1 MAARVMAVQT
11 AISLVGA
18 AARGLIPS
26 ICADAS
32 QYLSRKR
39 IMIKQP
45 LQALAGKAS
54 GKAAAVLRA
63 AAAQEAFRP
72 NDELLAALDTGSDG
86 LDEQQIEA
94 RLHRDGP
101 NEVSHEK
108 PPHWTLQLLRAFKN
122 PFIIVL
128 LVLAGVELAT
138 DDSDLTGPI
147 IIAVM
152 VGVSVLLSFSQE
164 YRSSRAAE
172 KLKAM
177 VRNTATVTRRASDGH
192 SEQVEVPVVELVAGD
207 IVHLGAGDMVPAD
220 LRLLT
225 AKDLFISQ
233 AILTG
238 ESLPVEKS
246 APARV
251 PAPQQGQAHTYDNP
265 LELPT
270 VCYMGTNVVS
280 GTASAVV
287 VAAGARSYLGSLA
300 HSMSGQRVQTSFDRG
315 VNSVSWLLIRFMAVM
330 VPVVFLIQGFGK
342 HNWLEAFLFA
352 LSVAVGLTPEMLPLI
367 VTANLAKGALA
378 MSKRKVVVKRLNAIQ
393 NFGAMDVLCT
403 DKTGTLTLDK
413 IVLERHLDLDG
424 EESDEALEYGY
435 LNSRFQTGLKNLM
448 DKAVLEHRNL
458 ESAAMRYR
466 VVDEIP
472 FDFQRRRMS
481 VVVTDGSG
489 EHLLICK
496 GAVEE
501 MLSTCAFA
509 RIGEVIEPM
518 TDERRREIKAMTH
531 RLNEDGLR
539 VLVVAMRREPEH
551 EHPYSVAD
559 ESNLIAVGCLAF
571 LDPPKD
577 SAATAI
583 RALNHHG
590 VEVKVITGDNE
601 AVTRKIC
608 REVGLDV
615 THSVQGREIEQ
626 LDDAALDALV
636 ARVTVFAKMSP
647 LQKARVV
654 RSLQRLGHTVGFLGD
669 GINDAPA
676 LHDADVG
683 ISVDTATDIAKESA
697 DIILL
702 EKNLMV
708 LEEGVIEGRIT
719 FGNIIKYIKM
729 TASSNFGN
737 VFSMLVASVFLPF
750 LPLLPL
756 QILVLNL
763 LYDIS
768 QLSIPFDRMDEDY
781 LRKPRKWDAGDI
793 GRFMVWIGPVSS
805 IFDITT
811 FVLLWYMFGANSSAH
826 QSLFQSGWFIESLLT
841 QTLIVHM
848 IRTRRIPFLQ
858 SVAAA
863 PVLALTTAIILIGL
877 LVPYTGIGAKIG
889 MTTLP
894 PAFFGWIALTV
905 LTYAVLTQLVKLVYM
920 RRYGRWL

>member
-1 MAARVMAVQT
+1 
-11 AISLVGA
+11 
-18 AARGLIPS
+18 
-26 ICADAS
+26 
-32 QYLSRKR
+32 
-39 IMIKQP
+39 MIKP
-45 LQALAGKAS
+45 DNHAPVGRAT
-54 GKAAAVLRA
+54 GKAAAVVVA
-63 AAAQEAFRP
+63 AAAIEAYRP
-72 NDELLAALDTGSDG
+72 NEELLAALATTPSG
-86 LDEQQIEA
+86 LDEEQISD
-94 RLHRDGP
+94 RLHRDGF

-108 PPHWTLQLLRAFKN
+108 PPHWSLQLLLAFKN
-122 PFIIVL
+122 PFIVVL
-128 LVLAGVELAT
+128 LVLAGVQLAT
-138 DDSDLTGPI
+138 DRRDLTGPVI
-147 IIAVM
+147 VAVM
-152 VGVSVLLSFSQE
+152 VAISVLLSFSQE

-177 VRNTATVTRRASDGH
+177 VRNTATVTRRASDDH

-220 LRLLT
+220 LRLLS

-246 APARV
+246 APARMGA
-251 PAPQQGQAHTYDNP
+251 APRDAQTQGNP
-265 LELPT
+265 LDLPS

-280 GTASAVV
+280 GTATAVV
-287 VAAGARSYLGSLA
+287 VATGARSYLGSLA
-300 HSMSGQRVQTSFDRG
+300 HSMTGQRVQTSFDRG

-330 VPVVFLIQGFGK
+330 VPVVFLINGLDK
-342 HNWLEAFLFA
+342 HNWTEAFLFA

-367 VTANLAKGALA
+367 VTANLARGALA

-393 NFGAMDVLCT
+393 SFGAMDVLCT

-424 EESDEALEYGY
+424 EESDDALQYGY

-448 DKAVLEHRNL
+448 DKAVLGHRDL
-458 ESAAMRYR
+458 EAAATRYR

-481 VVVTDGSG
+481 VVVTDAGG

-501 MLSTCAFA
+501 MLAICAYA
-509 RIGEVIEPM
+509 RVGDRTEPM
-518 TDERRREIKAMTH
+518 TDERRRLIKTMTR

-539 VLVVAMRREPEH
+539 VLVVAVQRHPEH
-551 EHPYSVAD
+551 ERTYSVAD
-559 ESNLIAVGCLAF
+559 ENGLIAVGCLAF

-583 RALNHHG
+583 RALHSHG

-615 THSVQGREIEQ
+615 THSVQGRDIES
-626 LDDAALDALV
+626 LDDPALDALV

-708 LEEGVIEGRIT
+708 LEEGVLEGRVT
-719 FGNIIKYIKM
+719 FGNIMKYIKM

-737 VFSMLVASVFLPF
+737 VFSVLVASAFLPF
-750 LPLLPL
+750 LPMLPL
-756 QILVLNL
+756 QILVQNL

-768 QLSIPFDRMDEDY
+768 QLSIPFDRMDEEY
-781 LRKPRKWDAGDI
+781 LSKPRRWDADDI

-805 IFDITT
+805 IFDLTT
-811 FVLLWYMFGANSSAH
+811 FWLMWHYFGASSPAR
-826 QSLFQSGWFIESLLT
+826 QSLFQSGWFIEGLLS

-863 PVLALTTAIILIGL
+863 PVLGLTTAIILVGT
-877 LVPYTGIGAKIG
+877 LVPYSALGAKIG
-889 MTTLP
+889 MVPLP
-894 PAFFGWIALTV
+894 PIYFAWLALTLV
-905 LTYAVLTQLVKLVYM
+905 SYCVLTQLMKVIYI

>member
-1 MAARVMAVQT
+1 M
-11 AISLVGA
+11 SK
-18 AARGLIPS
+18 S
-26 ICADAS
+26 F
-32 QYLSRKR
+32 SRPTVKVSAPAPT
-39 IMIKQP
+39 Q
-45 LQALAGKAS
+45 
-54 GKAAAVLRA
+54 VL
-63 AAAQEAFRP
+63 AAQEAFRD
-72 NDELLAALDTGSDG
+72 NEALLAALETSVHG
-86 LDEQQIEA
+86 LDEERITE
-94 RLHRDGP
+94 RLHRDGA

-108 PPHWTLQLLRAFKN
+108 PPHWSLQLLRAFKN
-122 PFIIVL
+122 PFIVVL
-128 LVLAGVELAT
+128 LVLAGVQLFA

-147 IIAVM
+147 IIAAM
-152 VGVSVLLSFSQE
+152 VVISVVLTFTQE

-177 VRNTATVTRRASDGH
+177 VRNTSTVTRQASDGH
-192 SEQVEVPVVELVAGD
+192 SEQIEVPVGELVVGD

-220 LRLLT
+220 LRLLS

-238 ESLPVEKS
+238 ESLPVEKA
-246 APARV
+246 APVHVHGETTA
-251 PAPQQGQAHTYDNP
+251 GNP
-265 LELPT
+265 LDLPT
-270 VCYMGTNVVS
+270 VCYMGTNVIS

-287 VAAGARSYLGSLA
+287 VATGAHSYLGSLA
-300 HSMSGQRVQTSFDRG
+300 HSMTGQRVQTSFDRG

-330 VPVVFLIQGFGK
+330 VPVVLGIQWYKQGF
-342 HNWLEAFLFA
+342 WEAFLFA

-367 VTANLAKGALA
+367 VTANLAKGAIA

-448 DKAVLEHRNL
+448 DKAVLAHRDL
-458 ESAAMRYR
+458 EPTAARYR

-481 VVVTDGSG
+481 VVVANGGD

-501 MLSTCAFA
+501 MLSICAHA
-509 RIGEVIEPM
+509 QVGGTMEPL
-518 TDERRREIKAMTH
+518 TDERRREIRAMTH

-539 VLVVAMRREPEH
+539 VLVVAVRREPAAERAW
-551 EHPYSVAD
+551 SVAD
-559 ESNLIAVGCLAF
+559 ENGLTAVGCLAF

-583 RALNHHG
+583 AALHAHG

-615 THSVQGREIEQ
+615 THSVQGRDIES
-626 LDDAALDALV
+626 LGEAALDELV
-636 ARVTVFAKMSP
+636 KRTTVFAKMSP
-647 LQKARVV
+647 LQKASVV
-654 RSLQRLGHTVGFLGD
+654 RSLQRQGHTVGFLGD

-708 LEEGVIEGRIT
+708 LEEGVLEGRIT

-737 VFSMLVASVFLPF
+737 VLSMLIASVFLPF
-750 LPLLPL
+750 VPLLPL

-768 QLSIPFDRMDEDY
+768 QLSIPFDRMDEEY
-781 LRKPRKWDAGDI
+781 LRVPRKWDASDI
-793 GRFMVWIGPVSS
+793 GRFMLLVGPSS
-805 IFDITT
+805 SVFDITT
-811 FVLLWYMFGANSSAH
+811 FALLWFVFGANTPAH

-841 QTLIVHM
+841 QTLVVHM

-858 SVAAA
+858 SSAAA
-863 PVLALTTAIILIGL
+863 PVLGLTTAIIAIGMLI
-877 LVPYTGIGAKIG
+877 PYTGLGHKLG
-889 MTTLP
+889 MLEMP
-894 PAFFGWIALTV
+894 PVYYAWLAATVIA
-905 LTYAVLTQLVKLVYM
+905 YCALTQLVKLVYI

>member
-1 MAARVMAVQT
+1 
-11 AISLVGA
+11 
-18 AARGLIPS
+18 
-26 ICADAS
+26 
-32 QYLSRKR
+32 
-39 IMIKQP
+39 MIKP
-45 LQALAGKAS
+45 SHAAPTGKAS
-54 GKAAAVLRA
+54 GKPAVALRA
-63 AAAQEAFRP
+63 AAALEAFRP
-72 NDELLAALDTGSDG
+72 SDELLAALDTTPAG
-86 LDEQQIEA
+86 LDEEQIEE
-94 RLHRDGP
+94 RLHRDGA

-108 PPHWTLQLLRAFKN
+108 PPHWTVQLLRAFKN

-138 DDSDLTGPI
+138 DDSDITGPI

-152 VGVSVLLSFSQE
+152 VGISVLLSFTQE

-177 VRNTATVTRRASDGH
+177 VSNTATVMRRASDGH
-192 SEQVEVPVVELVAGD
+192 SEQLEVPVAELVAGD

-246 APARV
+246 APARLHDEAAAAGV
-251 PAPQQGQAHTYDNP
+251 ANP
-265 LELPT
+265 LDAPT
-270 VCYMGTNVVS
+270 VCYMGTNVIS
-280 GTASAVV
+280 GTATAVV
-287 VAAGARSYLGSLA
+287 VATGARSYLGSLA

-330 VPVVFLIQGFGK
+330 VPIVFLIQGFGK
-342 HNWLEAFLFA
+342 HDWLEAFLFA

-367 VTANLAKGALA
+367 VTANLAKGAIA
-378 MSKRKVVVKRLNAIQ
+378 MSKRKVVVKHLNAIQ

-424 EESDEALEYGY
+424 EESDEALEFGY

-448 DKAVLEHRNL
+448 DKAVLAHRDL
-458 ESAAMRYR
+458 EAAAMRYR

-481 VVVTDGSG
+481 VVVADGAG
-489 EHLLICK
+489 QHLLICK

-501 MLSTCAFA
+501 MLAICAYA
-509 RIGEVIEPM
+509 KVGDVTEPL

-539 VLVVAMRREPEH
+539 VLVVAIQRQPHH
-551 EHPYSVAD
+551 ERPYSVAD
-559 ESNLIAVGCLAF
+559 ESGLIAVGCLAF

-583 RALNHHG
+583 RALHEHG

-615 THSVQGREIEQ
+615 THSVQGREIEE
-626 LDDAALDALV
+626 LDDAALDTLV

-737 VFSMLVASVFLPF
+737 VLSMLVASIFLPF

-763 LYDIS
+763 LYDVS
-768 QLSIPFDRMDEDY
+768 QLSIPFDRMDEEY

-793 GRFMVWIGPVSS
+793 GRFMKWIGPVSS
-805 IFDITT
+805 IFDVTT
-811 FVLLWYMFGANSSAH
+811 FALLWYVFGANSTAH
-826 QSLFQSGWFIESLLT
+826 QSFFQSGWFIESLLT

-858 SVAAA
+858 SIAAA
-863 PVLALTTAIILIGL
+863 PVLALTTAIILLGL

-889 MTTLP
+889 MTPLP
-894 PAFFGWIALTV
+894 GMFFAWIALTV
-905 LTYAVLTQLVKLVYM
+905 LTYAVLTQLMKLIYM
-920 RRYGRWL
+920 RRYARWL

>member
-1 MAARVMAVQT
+1 MTKQSNQAV
-11 AISLVGA
+11 AVKA
-18 AARGLIPS
+18 
-26 ICADAS
+26 
-32 QYLSRKR
+32 
-39 IMIKQP
+39 
-45 LQALAGKAS
+45 AGK
-54 GKAAAVLRA
+54 GAAVLLHA
-63 AAAQEAFRP
+63 AVAQEAFQT
-72 NDELLAALDTGSDG
+72 NEALLASLDTTLSG
-86 LDEQQIEA
+86 LDEEQIED
-94 RLHRDGP
+94 RLNRDGS

-108 PPHWTLQLLRAFKN
+108 PPHWTRQLLRTFKN

-128 LVLAGVELAT
+128 LILAVVQVFIT
-138 DDSDLTGPI
+138 PDDLSGPI

-152 VGVSVLLSFSQE
+152 VSISVLLSFSQE

-172 KLKAM
+172 NLKAM
-177 VRNTATVTRRASDGH
+177 VRNTATVTRKASDGH
-192 SEQVEVPVVELVAGD
+192 SERIEVPVGELVAGD
-207 IVHLGAGDMVPAD
+207 IVHLAAGDMVPAD
-220 LRLLT
+220 MRLLT

-238 ESLPVEKS
+238 ESLPVEKL
-246 APARV
+246 A
-251 PAPQQGQAHTYDNP
+251 
-265 LELPT
+265 PT
-270 VCYMGTNVVS
+270 VAQIDQHKQQTLHENLLDLTTICYMGTNVVS

-287 VAAGARSYLGSLA
+287 VSTGARTYLGSIA
-300 HSMSGQRVQTSFDRG
+300 RTITGQRVQTSFDRG
-315 VNSVSWLLIRFMAVM
+315 VKSVSWLLIRFMLVM
-330 VPVVFLIQGFGK
+330 VPIVLGIQWFKHGFF
-342 HNWLEAFLFA
+342 EALLFA

-435 LNSRFQTGLKNLM
+435 LNSHFQTGLKNLM
-448 DKAVLEHRNL
+448 DKAVLAHRDL
-458 ESAAMRYR
+458 EGTVARYR

-481 VVVTDGSG
+481 VVVAKDDG

-501 MLSTCAFA
+501 MLSICAFA
-509 RIGEVIEPM
+509 KVGDVTEPM
-518 TDERRREIKAMTH
+518 TDERRQEIKAMTH

-539 VLVVAMRREPEH
+539 VLVVATQREPSH
-551 EHPYSVAD
+551 ERPYSVAD
-559 ESNLIAVGCLAF
+559 ETGLVAVGCLAF

-577 SAATAI
+577 SARTAI
-583 RALNHHG
+583 LALHQHG

-601 AVTRKIC
+601 AVARKIC

-615 THSVQGREIEQ
+615 THSVQGRDIEP
-626 LDDAALDALV
+626 LEDAELDALV

-647 LQKARVV
+647 AQKARVV
-654 RSLQRLGHTVGFLGD
+654 KSLQRQGHTVGFLGD

-676 LHDADVG
+676 LREADVG

-708 LEEGVIEGRIT
+708 LEEGVLEGRVT
-719 FGNIIKYIKM
+719 FGNIMKYIKM

-737 VFSMLVASVFLPF
+737 VLSMLIASAFLPF
-750 LPLLPL
+750 LPMLPL
-756 QILVLNL
+756 QVLVLNL

-793 GRFMVWIGPVSS
+793 GRFMVWVGPASS
-805 IFDITT
+805 VFDMTT
-811 FVLLWYMFGANSSAH
+811 FLLLWYVFGANSVAH

-841 QTLIVHM
+841 QTLVVHM
-848 IRTRRIPFLQ
+848 IRTRKIPFLQ
-858 SVAAA
+858 SSAAA
-863 PVLALTTAIILIGL
+863 PVLGLTTAIIVIGML
-877 LVPYTGIGAKIG
+877 LPYTAIGTKIG
-889 MTTLP
+889 MMEMP
-894 PAFFGWIALTV
+894 GVYFGWLAVTV
-905 LTYAVLTQLVKLVYM
+905 LAYCALTQLVKVVYI

>member
-1 MAARVMAVQT
+1 MSNTSPRSTV
-11 AISLVGA
+11 
-18 AARGLIPS
+18 
-26 ICADAS
+26 
-32 QYLSRKR
+32 
-39 IMIKQP
+39 
-45 LQALAGKAS
+45 
-54 GKAAAVLRA
+54 KAAAPAPAQVL
-63 AAAQEAFRP
+63 AAQEAFRD
-72 NDELLAALDTGSDG
+72 NDALLAALGTSVKG
-86 LDEQQIEA
+86 LDEERITE
-94 RLHRDGP
+94 RLHRDGA

-108 PPHWTLQLLRAFKN
+108 PPHWSVQLLRAFKN

-128 LVLAGVELAT
+128 LVLAGVQLFT
-138 DDSDLTGPI
+138 DGSDLTGPI

-152 VGVSVLLSFSQE
+152 VGISVLLSFTQE

-177 VRNTATVTRRASDGH
+177 VRNTTAVTRQASDGH
-192 SEQVEVPVVELVAGD
+192 SEQIEVPVGELVVGD
-207 IVHLGAGDMVPAD
+207 IVHLAAGDMVPAD

-238 ESLPVEKS
+238 ESLPVEKV
-246 APARV
+246 APA
-251 PAPQQGQAHTYDNP
+251 QAHGEATTNP
-265 LELPT
+265 LDLPT
-270 VCYMGTNVVS
+270 ICYMGTNVIS

-287 VAAGARSYLGSLA
+287 VATGPRSYLGSLA
-300 HSMSGQRVQTSFDRG
+300 HSMTGQRVQTSFDRG

-330 VPVVFLIQGFGK
+330 VPIVFLINGLDK
-342 HNWLEAFLFA
+342 HNWTEAFLFA

-378 MSKRKVVVKRLNAIQ
+378 MSKRKVVVKQLNAIQ

-448 DKAVLEHRNL
+448 DKAVLEHRDL
-458 ESAAMRYR
+458 EPTAARYR

-481 VVVTDGSG
+481 VVVANGAN

-501 MLSTCAFA
+501 MLSICAYA
-509 RIGEVIEPM
+509 QVGGEVEPM
-518 TDERRREIKAMTH
+518 TDERRREIKAMTR

-539 VLVVAMRREPEH
+539 VLVVAVRREPAAERAW
-551 EHPYSVAD
+551 SVAD
-559 ESNLIAVGCLAF
+559 ENELTAVGCLAF

-583 RALNHHG
+583 AALHQHG

-615 THSVQGREIEQ
+615 THSVQGRDIEP
-626 LDDAALDALV
+626 LDEDALDALV
-636 ARVTVFAKMSP
+636 KRTTVFAKMSP

-654 RSLQRLGHTVGFLGD
+654 KSLQRQGHTVGFLGD

-708 LEEGVIEGRIT
+708 LEEGVLEGRVT

-737 VFSMLVASVFLPF
+737 MFSVLVASAFLPF
-750 LPLLPL
+750 LPMLPL

-768 QLSIPFDRMDEDY
+768 QLSIPFDRMDDEY
-781 LRKPRKWDAGDI
+781 LRKPRKWDASDI

-805 IFDITT
+805 IFDMTT
-811 FVLLWYMFGANSSAH
+811 FWLMWHVFGANSPAH
-826 QSLFQSGWFIESLLT
+826 QALFQSGWFIESLLT

-858 SVAAA
+858 SAAAA
-863 PVLALTTAIILIGL
+863 PVLGLTTAIIIIGMAI
-877 LVPYTGIGAKIG
+877 PYTGLGAKIG
-889 MTTLP
+889 MLPLP
-894 PAFFGWIALTV
+894 PAYFGWVAATV
-905 LTYAVLTQLVKLVYM
+905 LTYCALTQLVKLIYI

>member
-1 MAARVMAVQT
+1 
-11 AISLVGA
+11 
-18 AARGLIPS
+18 
-26 ICADAS
+26 
-32 QYLSRKR
+32 
-39 IMIKQP
+39 MIKHSTHSV
-45 LQALAGKAS
+45 AGKAA
-54 GKAAAVLRA
+54 GKGAGAPVRVAVAL
-63 AAAQEAFRP
+63 EAFRH
-72 NDELLAALDTGSDG
+72 NEALFAALDTSAAG
-86 LDEQQIEA
+86 LDAEQIAE
-94 RLHRDGP
+94 RLDRDGA

-108 PPHWTLQLLRAFKN
+108 PPHWSRQLLRAFKN

-128 LVLAGVELAT
+128 LVLAVVQLAT
-138 DDSDLTGPI
+138 DGDDLAGPI

-152 VGVSVLLSFSQE
+152 VGISVLLSFTQE
-164 YRSSRAAE
+164 FRSSKAAE

-177 VRNTATVTRRASDGH
+177 VRNTATVTRRSEDGH
-192 SEQVEVPVVELVAGD
+192 SERIEVPVGELVAGD
-207 IVHLGAGDMVPAD
+207 IVHLAAGDMVPAD
-220 LRLLT
+220 LRLFS

-246 APARV
+246 APT
-251 PAPQQGQAHTYDNP
+251 PAQVSEEAAQGDNP
-265 LELPT
+265 LDLPT

-280 GTASAVV
+280 GSASAVV
-287 VAAGARSYLGSLA
+287 VATGSRTYLGSLA
-300 HSMSGQRVQTSFDRG
+300 HTIVGQRVRTSFDRG
-315 VNSVSWLLIRFMAVM
+315 VNSVSWLLIRFMLVM
-330 VPVVFLIQGFGK
+330 VPIVFAI
-342 HNWLEAFLFA
+342 NWYDKGDFLQAFLFA

-367 VTANLAKGALA
+367 VTANLGKGAIA

-413 IVLERHLDLDG
+413 IVLERHLDLYG

-448 DKAVLEHRNL
+448 DKAVLEHRDL
-458 ESAAMRYR
+458 ETVAQQYR
-466 VVDEIP
+466 IVDEIP

-481 VVVTDGSG
+481 VVVRHG
-489 EHLLICK
+489 EGDELLVCK

-501 MLSTCAFA
+501 MLSICAYA
-509 RIGEVIEPM
+509 KVGEEILPV
-518 TDERRREIKAMTH
+518 TDEMRADIKAMT
-531 RLNEDGLR
+531 RDLNEDGLR
-539 VLVVAMRREPEH
+539 VLVVAVKHQPPAGRA
-551 EHPYSVAD
+551 YGVAD
-559 ESNLIAVGCLAF
+559 ESGLTAVGCLAF

-583 RALNHHG
+583 AALHHHG

-615 THSVQGREIEQ
+615 QHSAQGKHIEP
-626 LDDAALDALV
+626 LNDEELDALV
-636 ARVTVFAKMSP
+636 KRTTVFAKMSP

-654 RSLQRLGHTVGFLGD
+654 KSLQRQGHTVGFLGD

-676 LHDADVG
+676 LREADVG

-737 VFSMLVASVFLPF
+737 MFSVLVASAFLPF
-750 LPLLPL
+750 LPMLPL

-768 QLSIPFDRMDEDY
+768 QLSIPFDRMDDEY
-781 LRKPRKWDAGDI
+781 LRKPRKWDASDI

-811 FVLLWYMFGANSSAH
+811 FLLLWYLFGANSTAH
-826 QSLFQSGWFIESLLT
+826 QSFFQSGWFIESLLT

-858 SVAAA
+858 SIASA
-863 PVLALTTAIILIGL
+863 PVLALTTAIII
-877 LVPYTGIGAKIG
+877 IG
-889 MTTLP
+889 MLIPFSAVGSKLGMVPLP
-894 PAFFGWIALTV
+894 GVYFGWLALTV
-905 LTYAVLTQLVKLVYM
+905 LTYCVLTQLVKLVYIK
-920 RRYGRWL
+920 RYGRWL

>member
-1 MAARVMAVQT
+1 MNKQFNQ
-11 AISLVGA
+11 A
-18 AARGLIPS
+18 AA
-26 ICADAS
+26 
-32 QYLSRKR
+32 SR
-39 IMIKQP
+39 P
-45 LQALAGKAS
+45 AGKAL
-54 GKAAAVLRA
+54 ANVHPVV
-63 AAAQEAFRP
+63 AQEAFRA
-72 NDELLAALDTGSDG
+72 NDELLAALESALAG
-86 LDEQQIEA
+86 LDEEQIEA

-108 PPHWTLQLLRAFKN
+108 PPHWSRQLLRAFKN

-128 LVLAGVELAT
+128 LVLAGVEVFAT
-138 DDSDLTGPI
+138 PDDLSGPI
-147 IIAVM
+147 IITVM
-152 VGVSVLLSFSQE
+152 VAISVLLNFSQE
-164 YRSSRAAE
+164 FRSSRAAE
-172 KLKAM
+172 NLKAM
-177 VRNTATVTRRASDGH
+177 VRNTATVTRKASDGH
-192 SEQVEVPVVELVAGD
+192 SEQIEVPVAELVAGD
-207 IVHLGAGDMVPAD
+207 IVHLGAGDMVPGD
-220 LRLLT
+220 LRLLS

-246 APARV
+246 APARING
-251 PAPQQGQAHTYDNP
+251 PQQHDSALD
-265 LELPT
+265 LPT
-270 VCYMGTNVVS
+270 ICYMGTNVIS
-280 GTASAVV
+280 GTATAVV
-287 VAAGARSYLGSLA
+287 VATGARSYLGSLA
-300 HSMSGQRVQTSFDRG
+300 HSMSGRRVQTSFDRG
-315 VNSVSWLLIRFMAVM
+315 VKSVSWLLIRFMAVM
-330 VPVVFLIQGFGK
+330 VPVVLGIQWVRHGFF
-342 HNWLEAFLFA
+342 EALLFA

-413 IVLERHLDLDG
+413 IVLERHVDLDG
-424 EESDEALEYGY
+424 EESDEALEFGY

-448 DKAVLEHRNL
+448 DKAVLEHRDL
-458 ESAAMRYR
+458 EVAATRYR
-466 VVDEIP
+466 VIDEIP

-481 VVVTDGSG
+481 VVVAKGDG

-501 MLSTCAFA
+501 MLAICAYA
-509 RIGEVIEPM
+509 KVGDVTEPM
-518 TDERRREIKAMTH
+518 TDERRRDIKEMTH

-539 VLVVAMRREPEH
+539 VLVVAVQREPSH
-551 EHPYSVAD
+551 DRPYSVAD
-559 ESNLIAVGCLAF
+559 ESDLIAVGCLAF

-583 RALNHHG
+583 RALHQHG

-615 THSVQGREIEQ
+615 AHSAEGKQIES
-626 LDDAALDALV
+626 LDDAALDELV
-636 ARVTVFAKMSP
+636 ARTTVFAKMSP

-654 RSLQRLGHTVGFLGD
+654 RSLQRRGHTVGFLGD

-708 LEEGVIEGRIT
+708 LEEGVVEGRVT
-719 FGNIIKYIKM
+719 FGNIMKYIKM

-737 VFSMLVASVFLPF
+737 VLSMLIASAFLPF
-750 LPLLPL
+750 LPMLPL

-768 QLSIPFDRMDEDY
+768 QLSIPFDRMDDDY

-793 GRFMVWIGPVSS
+793 ARFMVWVGPASS
-805 IFDITT
+805 VFDMTT
-811 FVLLWYMFGANSSAH
+811 FVLLWYVFGANSSAH

-841 QTLIVHM
+841 QTLVVHM
-848 IRTRRIPFLQ
+848 IRTRKIPFLQ
-858 SVAAA
+858 SSAAA
-863 PVLALTTAIILIGL
+863 PVLGLTTAIIVIGML
-877 LVPYTGIGAKIG
+877 LPYTAIGAKIG
-889 MTTLP
+889 MMEMP
-894 PAFFGWIALTV
+894 PVYFVWLAVTV
-905 LTYAVLTQLVKLVYM
+905 VAYCALTQLVKVVYT

>member
-1 MAARVMAVQT
+1 MSKILPTPAHRP
-11 AISLVGA
+11 G
-18 AARGLIPS
+18 
-26 ICADAS
+26 
-32 QYLSRKR
+32 
-39 IMIKQP
+39 
-45 LQALAGKAS
+45 
-54 GKAAAVLRA
+54 GKAAVVA
-63 AAAQEAFRP
+63 AHAFRE
-72 NDELLAALDTGSDG
+72 NGALLAELETSTGG
-86 LDEQQIEA
+86 LDASRIEA
-94 RLHRDGP
+94 RLHRDGA

-108 PPHWTLQLLRAFKN
+108 PPHWTLQLLRAFRN
-122 PFIIVL
+122 PFIVVL
-128 LVLAGVELAT
+128 LVLAGVQLFT
-138 DDSDLTGPI
+138 DGGDLTGPL

-152 VGVSVLLSFSQE
+152 VGISVLLSFTQE
-164 YRSSRAAE
+164 YRSTRAAE
-172 KLKAM
+172 SLKAM

-192 SEQVEVPVVELVAGD
+192 SEQIEVPVVELVAGD

-220 LRLLT
+220 LRLLG

-246 APARV
+246 APTPARV
-251 PAPQQGQAHTYDNP
+251 DSDDGGNP
-265 LELPT
+265 LDLAS

-280 GTASAVV
+280 GTATAVV
-287 VAAGARSYLGSLA
+287 VATGMQTYLGSLA

-315 VNSVSWLLIRFMAVM
+315 VNSVSWLLIRFMLVM
-330 VPVVFLIQGFGK
+330 VPVVIAINWIDKGSFLQ
-342 HNWLEAFLFA
+342 AFLFG

-367 VTANLAKGALA
+367 VTANLSKGALA
-378 MSKRKVVVKRLNAIQ
+378 MSRRKVVVKRLNAIQ

-403 DKTGTLTLDK
+403 DKTGTLTLDR

-448 DKAVLEHRNL
+448 DKAVLEHRDL
-458 ESAAMRYR
+458 ESAARRYR
-466 VVDEIP
+466 VIDEIP

-481 VVVTDGSG
+481 VVVADGDG
-489 EHLLICK
+489 EHVLICK

-501 MLSTCAFA
+501 MLSICAFA
-509 RIGEVIEPM
+509 KTGDVTEPL

-539 VLVVAMRREPEH
+539 VLVIAVRRESAH
-551 EHPYSVAD
+551 ARPYGVAD
-559 ESNLIAVGCLAF
+559 ESGLVAVGCLAF

-583 RALNHHG
+583 RALHQHG
-590 VEVKVITGDNE
+590 VEVKVITGDND

-615 THSVQGREIEQ
+615 THSVEGREIEV
-626 LDDAALDALV
+626 LDDAALDTLV

-708 LEEGVIEGRIT
+708 LEEGVLEGRVT
-719 FGNIIKYIKM
+719 FGNIMKYIKM

-737 VFSMLVASVFLPF
+737 VFSVLVASAFLPF
-750 LPLLPL
+750 LPMLPL
-756 QILVLNL
+756 QILVQNL

-768 QLSIPFDRMDEDY
+768 QLSIPFDRMDEEY
-781 LRKPRKWDAGDI
+781 LSRPRKWDAGDI

-811 FVLLWYMFGANSSAH
+811 FWLMWHYFGASTTAH
-826 QSLFQSGWFIESLLT
+826 QSLFQSGWFIEGLLS

-848 IRTRRIPFLQ
+848 IRTRRIPFVQ
-858 SVAAA
+858 SIAAA
-863 PVLALTTAIILIGL
+863 PVLGLTIAVIVIGMLIPFSAL
-877 LVPYTGIGAKIG
+877 GAKIG
-889 MTTLP
+889 MVPLP
-894 PAFFGWIALTV
+894 PMYFAWLALTLV
-905 LTYAVLTQLVKLVYM
+905 SYCVLTQLMKLIYI

>member
-1 MAARVMAVQT
+1 MNRISNPPLIRATGKGASRPLAV
-11 AISLVGA
+11 A
-18 AARGLIPS
+18 AADQAF
-26 ICADAS
+26 CAA
-32 QYLSRKR
+32 
-39 IMIKQP
+39 
-45 LQALAGKAS
+45 
-54 GKAAAVLRA
+54 
-63 AAAQEAFRP
+63 
-72 NDELLAALDTGSDG
+72 DELLQQLDTTPAG
-86 LDEQQIEA
+86 LDAEQIGA
-94 RLHRDGP
+94 RLHRDGL
-101 NEVSHEK
+101 NEVAHEK
-108 PPHWTLQLLRAFKN
+108 PPHWSRQLLRAFKN
-122 PFIIVL
+122 PFIVVL
-128 LVLAGVELAT
+128 LVLAGVQLFT
-138 DDSDLTGPI
+138 DGNDLTGPV

-152 VGVSVLLSFSQE
+152 VGISVLLSFTQE

-172 KLKAM
+172 RLKAM

-192 SEQVEVPVVELVAGD
+192 SEQIEVPVVELVVGD
-207 IVHLGAGDMVPAD
+207 IVHLAAGDMVPAD
-220 LRLLT
+220 LRLLG

-246 APARV
+246 ASPLPHAGGLGSS
-251 PAPQQGQAHTYDNP
+251 APDPDP
-265 LELPT
+265 LELAS

-287 VAAGARSYLGSLA
+287 VATGARSYLGSLA

-315 VNSVSWLLIRFMAVM
+315 VSSVSWLLLRFMAVM
-330 VPVVFLIQGFGK
+330 VPVVFLINGLDK
-342 HNWLEAFLFA
+342 HDWTEAFLFA
-352 LSVAVGLTPEMLPLI
+352 LSIAVGLTPEMLPLI

-378 MSKRKVVVKRLNAIQ
+378 MSRRKVVVKRLNAIQ

-448 DKAVLEHRNL
+448 DKAVLAHRDL
-458 ESAAMRYR
+458 EASAMRYR
-466 VVDEIP
+466 VIDEIP

-481 VVVTDGSG
+481 VVVADGGG

-501 MLSTCAFA
+501 MLSICTLAKV
-509 RIGEVIEPM
+509 GEVTEPM
-518 TDERRREIKAMTH
+518 TDDRRREIKAMTH

-539 VLVVAMRREPEH
+539 VLVVAARRQPAH
-551 EHPYSVAD
+551 ERPYSVAD
-559 ESNLIAVGCLAF
+559 ESDLVAVGCLAF

-583 RALNHHG
+583 RALHSHG
-590 VEVKVITGDNE
+590 VAVKVITGDNE

-615 THSVQGREIEQ
+615 THSVQGRDVEA

-654 RSLQRLGHTVGFLGD
+654 RALQRLGHTVGFLGD

-708 LEEGVIEGRIT
+708 LEEGVLEGRVT
-719 FGNIIKYIKM
+719 FGNIMKYIKM

-737 VFSMLVASVFLPF
+737 VFSVLVASAFLPF
-750 LPLLPL
+750 LPMLPL
-756 QILVLNL
+756 QILVQNL

-768 QLSIPFDRMDEDY
+768 QLSIPFDRMDEEY
-781 LRKPRKWDAGDI
+781 LSKPRRWDAGDI
-793 GRFMVWIGPVSS
+793 GRFMAWVGPVSS

-811 FVLLWYMFGANSSAH
+811 FWLMWHYFGANTPAR
-826 QSLFQSGWFIESLLT
+826 QSLFQSGWFIEGLLS

-863 PVLALTTAIILIGL
+863 PVLGLTLAIIVIGMLIPFSAL
-877 LVPYTGIGAKIG
+877 GAKIG
-889 MTTLP
+889 MVPLP
-894 PAFFGWIALTV
+894 PMYFAWLALTLV
-905 LTYAVLTQLVKLVYM
+905 SYCVLTQLMKVLYI

>member
-1 MAARVMAVQT
+1 MFKHSTQSV
-11 AISLVGA
+11 
-18 AARGLIPS
+18 
-26 ICADAS
+26 
-32 QYLSRKR
+32 
-39 IMIKQP
+39 
-45 LQALAGKAS
+45 S
-54 GKAAAVLRA
+54 GKAGGTGAATPVRVA
-63 AAAQEAFRP
+63 VAQEAFRR
-72 NDELLAALDTGSDG
+72 NEALYAALDTSAAG
-86 LDEQQIEA
+86 LNEEQIAE
-94 RLHRDGP
+94 RLDRDGV

-108 PPHWTLQLLRAFKN
+108 PPHWSVQLLTAFKN

-128 LVLAGVELAT
+128 LVLAIVQLVT
-138 DDSDLTGPI
+138 DSSDLTGPI

-152 VGVSVLLSFSQE
+152 VGISVLLSFTQE
-164 YRSSRAAE
+164 YRSSKAAE
-172 KLKAM
+172 NLKAM

-192 SEQVEVPVVELVAGD
+192 SERIEVPVGELVTGD
-207 IVHLGAGDMVPAD
+207 IVHLAAGDMVPAD
-220 LRLLT
+220 LRLVS

-246 APARV
+246 APAHLRG
-251 PAPQQGQAHTYDNP
+251 ADELEGGQHGDNP
-265 LELPT
+265 LDLPT

-280 GTASAVV
+280 GSATAVV
-287 VAAGARSYLGSLA
+287 VATGSRTYLGSLA
-300 HSMSGQRVQTSFDRG
+300 RTIVGERVQTSFDRG
-315 VNSVSWLLIRFMAVM
+315 VNSVSWLLIRFMLVM
-330 VPVVFLIQGFGK
+330 VPIVLAI
-342 HNWLEAFLFA
+342 NWYDKGSFLEAFLFA

-413 IVLERHLDLDG
+413 IVLERHLDLYG

-448 DKAVLEHRNL
+448 DKAVLTHRDL
-458 ESAAMRYR
+458 EEVAQHYR
-466 VVDEIP
+466 IVDEIP

-481 VVVTDGSG
+481 VVLGNGDGN
-489 EHLLICK
+489 ELLVCK

-501 MLSTCAFA
+501 MLSICSSAKTDDA
-509 RIGEVIEPM
+509 IVPM
-518 TDERRREIKAMTH
+518 TDEMRAEIKAMT
-531 RLNEDGLR
+531 RELNEDGLR
-539 VLVVAMRREPEH
+539 VLVVAIKRQPPASRA
-551 EHPYSVAD
+551 YGVAD
-559 ESNLIAVGCLAF
+559 ESGLTAVGCLAF

-583 RALNHHG
+583 AALNHHG

-615 THSVQGREIEQ
+615 EHSAQGKHIEP
-626 LDDAALDALV
+626 LNDDELDALV
-636 ARVTVFAKMSP
+636 KRTTVFAKMSP

-654 RSLQRLGHTVGFLGD
+654 KSLQRQGHTVGFLGD

-676 LHDADVG
+676 LREADVG

-737 VFSMLVASVFLPF
+737 MFSVLVASAFLPF
-750 LPLLPL
+750 LPMLPL

-768 QLSIPFDRMDEDY
+768 QLSIPFDRMDDEY
-781 LRKPRKWDAGDI
+781 LRKPRKWDASDI

-811 FVLLWYMFGANSSAH
+811 FLLLWYVFGANSDAH
-826 QSLFQSGWFIESLLT
+826 QSFFQSGWFIESLLT

-848 IRTRRIPFLQ
+848 IRTRRIPFVQ
-858 SVAAA
+858 SIASA
-863 PVLALTTAIILIGL
+863 PVLALTTAIII
-877 LVPYTGIGAKIG
+877 IG
-889 MTTLP
+889 MLIPFTAVGSKLGMVPLP
-894 PAFFGWIALTV
+894 GVYFGWLVLTV
-905 LTYAVLTQLVKLVYM
+905 LTYCILTQLVKLIYIK
-920 RRYGRWL
+920 RYGRWL

>member
-1 MAARVMAVQT
+1 MLKHSTQT
-11 AISLVGA
+11 V
-18 AARGLIPS
+18 
-26 ICADAS
+26 
-32 QYLSRKR
+32 
-39 IMIKQP
+39 
-45 LQALAGKAS
+45 AGKAAGTS
-54 GKAAAVLRA
+54 AAAPVRVA
-63 AAAQEAFRP
+63 VAQEAFRH
-72 NDELLAALDTGSDG
+72 NEALYAALDTSAAGLNEEQISERLDRDG
-86 LDEQQIEA
+86 L
-94 RLHRDGP
+94 

-108 PPHWTLQLLRAFKN
+108 PPHWSVQLLTAFKN

-128 LVLAGVELAT
+128 LVLAIVQLAT
-138 DDSDLTGPI
+138 DSSDLTGPI

-152 VGVSVLLSFSQE
+152 VGISVVLSFTQE
-164 YRSSRAAE
+164 YRSSKAAE

-192 SEQVEVPVVELVAGD
+192 SERIEVPVGELVAGD
-207 IVHLGAGDMVPAD
+207 IVHLAAGDMVPAD
-220 LRLLT
+220 LRLVS

-246 APARV
+246 APAHLHGTDEMEGSQH
-251 PAPQQGQAHTYDNP
+251 ADNP
-265 LELPT
+265 LDLPT

-280 GTASAVV
+280 GSATAVV
-287 VAAGARSYLGSLA
+287 VATGSRTYLGSLA
-300 HSMSGQRVQTSFDRG
+300 RTIVGERVQTSFDRG
-315 VNSVSWLLIRFMAVM
+315 VNSVSWLLIRFMLVM
-330 VPVVFLIQGFGK
+330 VPIVLAI
-342 HNWLEAFLFA
+342 NWYDKGSFWEAFLFA

-413 IVLERHLDLDG
+413 IVLERHLDLYG

-448 DKAVLEHRNL
+448 DKAVLTHRDL
-458 ESAAMRYR
+458 EVVAQHYR
-466 VVDEIP
+466 IVDEIP

-481 VVVTDGSG
+481 VVLGNGDGN
-489 EHLLICK
+489 ELLVCK

-501 MLSTCAFA
+501 MLSICSSAKTEDA
-509 RIGEVIEPM
+509 IVPM
-518 TDERRREIKAMTH
+518 TDEMRAEIKAMT
-531 RLNEDGLR
+531 RGLNEDGLR
-539 VLVVAMRREPEH
+539 VLVVAIKRQPPAGRA
-551 EHPYSVAD
+551 YGVAD
-559 ESNLIAVGCLAF
+559 ESGLTAVGCLAF

-583 RALNHHG
+583 AALHHHG

-608 REVGLDV
+608 REVGLNV
-615 THSVQGREIEQ
+615 EHSAQGKHIEP
-626 LDDAALDALV
+626 LNDDELDALV
-636 ARVTVFAKMSP
+636 KRTTVFAKMSP

-654 RSLQRLGHTVGFLGD
+654 KSLQRQGHTVGFLGD

-676 LHDADVG
+676 LREADVG

-708 LEEGVIEGRIT
+708 LEEGVLEGRVT

-737 VFSMLVASVFLPF
+737 MFSVLVASAFLPF
-750 LPLLPL
+750 LPMLPL

-768 QLSIPFDRMDEDY
+768 QLSIPFDRMDDEY
-781 LRKPRKWDAGDI
+781 LRKPRKWDASDI

-811 FVLLWYMFGANSSAH
+811 FLLLWYLFGANSNAH
-826 QSLFQSGWFIESLLT
+826 QSFFQSGWFIESLLT

-858 SVAAA
+858 SIASA
-863 PVLALTTAIILIGL
+863 PVLALTTAIII
-877 LVPYTGIGAKIG
+877 IG
-889 MTTLP
+889 MLIPFTAIGGKLGMVPLP
-894 PAFFGWIALTV
+894 GIYFGWLALTV
-905 LTYAVLTQLVKLVYM
+905 LTYCVLTQLVKLVYIK
-920 RRYGRWL
+920 RYGRWL

>member
-1 MAARVMAVQT
+1 MSKQ
-11 AISLVGA
+11 
-18 AARGLIPS
+18 S
-26 ICADAS
+26 I
-32 QYLSRKR
+32 
-39 IMIKQP
+39 
-45 LQALAGKAS
+45 QAP
-54 GKAAAVLRA
+54 GKAAPVPPRVAVA
-63 AAAQEAFRP
+63 AEAFRR
-72 NDELLAALDTGSDG
+72 NAELLAALETTPSG
-86 LDEQQIEA
+86 LDEEQIAE
-94 RLHRDGP
+94 RLHRDGL

-108 PPHWTLQLLRAFKN
+108 PPHWAMQLLQAFKN

-128 LVLAGVELAT
+128 LVLAGVQLFT
-138 DDSDLTGPI
+138 DGGDLTGPTI
-147 IIAVM
+147 VAVM
-152 VGVSVLLSFSQE
+152 VTISVLLSFSQE

-177 VRNTATVTRRASDGH
+177 VRNTATVVRQASDGH
-192 SEQVEVPVVELVAGD
+192 SEQIEVPVIELVTGD

-220 LRLLT
+220 LRLLS

-238 ESLPVEKS
+238 ESLPVEKA
-246 APARV
+246 APANV
-251 PAPQQGQAHTYDNP
+251 PHADRDAGRDGGNP
-265 LELPT
+265 LDLST

-280 GTASAVV
+280 GTATAVV
-287 VAAGARSYLGSLA
+287 VATGARSYLGSLA

-315 VNSVSWLLIRFMAVM
+315 IRSVSWLLIRFMAVM
-330 VPVVFLIQGFGK
+330 VPVVFLINGFNK
-342 HNWLEAFLFA
+342 HDWTEAFLFA

-378 MSKRKVVVKRLNAIQ
+378 MSRRKVVVKRLNAIQ

-448 DKAVLEHRNL
+448 DKAVLAHKDL

-481 VVVTDGSG
+481 VVVADGAG

-501 MLSTCAFA
+501 MLSICAFA
-509 RIGEVIEPM
+509 RTGDVTTPM

-531 RLNEDGLR
+531 RLNDDGLR
-539 VLVVAMRREPEH
+539 VLVVAMRREPAH
-551 EHPYSVAD
+551 ERPYSVAD
-559 ESNLIAVGCLAF
+559 EGGLIAVGCLAF

-583 RALNHHG
+583 QALNQHG
-590 VEVKVITGDNE
+590 VAVKVITGDNE

-615 THSVQGREIEQ
+615 THSVQGRDIES
-626 LDDAALDALV
+626 LDDAALDTLV
-636 ARVTVFAKMSP
+636 ARVTIFAKMSP

-654 RSLQRLGHTVGFLGD
+654 RSLQRQGHTVGFLGD

-719 FGNIIKYIKM
+719 FGNIMKYIKM

-737 VFSMLVASVFLPF
+737 VFSVLVASAFLPF
-750 LPLLPL
+750 LPMLPL
-756 QILVLNL
+756 QILVQNL

-768 QLSIPFDRMDEDY
+768 QLSIPFDRMDDEY
-781 LRKPRKWDAGDI
+781 VRKPRKWDAGDI
-793 GRFMVWIGPVSS
+793 GHFMVWIGPVSS

-811 FVLLWYMFGANSSAH
+811 FWLMWHYFGANSKAH
-826 QSLFQSGWFIESLLT
+826 QALFQSGWFIEGLLS

-863 PVLALTTAIILIGL
+863 PVLALTIAVILVGMLIPFSAL
-877 LVPYTGIGAKIG
+877 GAKIG
-889 MTTLP
+889 MMPLP
-894 PAFFGWIALTV
+894 PMYFAWLALT
-905 LTYAVLTQLVKLVYM
+905 LTSYCVLTQLMKLIYM
-920 RRYGRWL
+920 RRYHGRWL

>member
-1 MAARVMAVQT
+1 MSKQSNQAV
-11 AISLVGA
+11 
-18 AARGLIPS
+18 
-26 ICADAS
+26 
-32 QYLSRKR
+32 
-39 IMIKQP
+39 
-45 LQALAGKAS
+45 AGKAA
-54 GKAAAVLRA
+54 GKAAAAIHA
-63 AAAQEAFRP
+63 AVAQEAFRA
-72 NDELLAALDTGSDG
+72 NDELLAALETTPAG
-86 LDEQQIEA
+86 LDEEQIEE

-108 PPHWTLQLLRAFKN
+108 PPHWTRQLLRAFKN

-128 LVLAGVELAT
+128 LVLAVVQVFAT
-138 DDSDLTGPI
+138 PDDMSGPI

-152 VGVSVLLSFSQE
+152 VAISVLLNFTQE
-164 YRSSRAAE
+164 FRSSRAAE
-172 KLKAM
+172 NLKAM
-177 VRNTATVTRRASDGH
+177 VRNTATVTRKASDGH
-192 SEQVEVPVVELVAGD
+192 SEQIEVPVVELVAGD
-207 IVHLGAGDMVPAD
+207 IVHLGAGDMVPGD
-220 LRLLT
+220 LRLLS

-251 PAPQQGQAHTYDNP
+251 TDGSSPQKYDSP

-270 VCYMGTNVVS
+270 VCYMGTNVIS
-280 GTASAVV
+280 GTATAVV
-287 VAAGARSYLGSLA
+287 VATGARSYLGSLA

-315 VNSVSWLLIRFMAVM
+315 VKSVSWLLIRFMAVM
-330 VPVVFLIQGFGK
+330 VPVVFLINGLDK
-342 HNWLEAFLFA
+342 HNWTEAFLFA

-367 VTANLAKGALA
+367 VTANLSKGALA
-378 MSKRKVVVKRLNAIQ
+378 MSRRKVVVKRLNAIQ

-424 EESDEALEYGY
+424 EESDEALEFGY

-448 DKAVLEHRNL
+448 DKAVLEHRDL
-458 ESAAMRYR
+458 EAAATRYR
-466 VVDEIP
+466 VIDEIP

-481 VVVTDGSG
+481 VVVAKDDG

-501 MLSTCAFA
+501 MLSICAYA
-509 RIGEVIEPM
+509 RVGDVTEPM
-518 TDERRREIKAMTH
+518 TDERRRDIKEMTH
-531 RLNEDGLR
+531 KLNEDGLR
-539 VLVVAMRREPEH
+539 VLVVAVQREPSH
-551 EHPYSVAD
+551 DRPYSVAD
-559 ESNLIAVGCLAF
+559 ETDLIAVGCLAF

-577 SAATAI
+577 SAGTAI
-583 RALNHHG
+583 RALHQHG

-615 THSVQGREIEQ
+615 THSVQGKEIES
-626 LDDAALDALV
+626 LDDATLDELV
-636 ARVTVFAKMSP
+636 ARTTVFAKMSP

-654 RSLQRLGHTVGFLGD
+654 RSLQRQGHTVGFLGD

-708 LEEGVIEGRIT
+708 LEEGVLEGRIT
-719 FGNIIKYIKM
+719 FGNIMKYIKM

-737 VFSMLVASVFLPF
+737 VLSMLIASAFLPF
-750 LPLLPL
+750 LPMLPL

-768 QLSIPFDRMDEDY
+768 QLSIPFDRMDEEY

-793 GRFMVWIGPVSS
+793 GRFMVWIGPASS
-805 IFDITT
+805 VFDMTT
-811 FVLLWYMFGANSSAH
+811 FVLLWYVFGANSAAH

-841 QTLIVHM
+841 QTLVVHM
-848 IRTRRIPFLQ
+848 IRTRKIPFLQ
-858 SVAAA
+858 SSAAA
-863 PVLALTTAIILIGL
+863 PVLGLTTAIIVIGML
-877 LVPYTGIGAKIG
+877 LPYTAIGAKIG
-889 MTTLP
+889 MMQMP
-894 PAFFGWIALTV
+894 PVYFAWLALTV
-905 LTYAVLTQLVKLVYM
+905 VAYCALTQLVKVIYI
-920 RRYGRWL
+920 RRYGHWL

>member
-1 MAARVMAVQT
+1 VRATVAA
-11 AISLVGA
+11 
-18 AARGLIPS
+18 
-26 ICADAS
+26 
-32 QYLSRKR
+32 
-39 IMIKQP
+39 
-45 LQALAGKAS
+45 
-54 GKAAAVLRA
+54 
-63 AAAQEAFRP
+63 EAFRG
-72 NDELLAALDTGSDG
+72 NEALFAALDTSAAG
-86 LDEQQIEA
+86 LDEEQIAE
-94 RLHRDGP
+94 RLERDGI

-108 PPHWTLQLLRAFKN
+108 PPHWSRQLLRAFKN

-128 LVLAGVELAT
+128 LVLAGVQLFT
-138 DDSDLTGPI
+138 DGDDLTGPI

-152 VGVSVLLSFSQE
+152 VGISVLLSFTQE
-164 YRSSRAAE
+164 YRSSKAAE
-172 KLKAM
+172 NLKAM

-192 SEQVEVPVVELVAGD
+192 SERLEVPVGELVAGD
-207 IVHLGAGDMVPAD
+207 IVHLAAGDMVPAD
-220 LRLLT
+220 LRLFS

-238 ESLPVEKS
+238 ESLPVEKA
-246 APARV
+246 APTRE
-251 PAPQQGQAHTYDNP
+251 QISDGDTQSDSP
-265 LELPT
+265 LDLPT

-287 VAAGARSYLGSLA
+287 VATGSRSYLGSLA
-300 HSMSGQRVQTSFDRG
+300 RTIVGQRVQTSFDRG
-315 VNSVSWLLIRFMAVM
+315 VNSVSWLLIRFMLVM
-330 VPVVFLIQGFGK
+330 VPVVFAI
-342 HNWLEAFLFA
+342 NWIDKGSFLEAFLFA

-367 VTANLAKGALA
+367 VTANLGKGAIA

-413 IVLERHLDLDG
+413 IVLERHLDLYG

-448 DKAVLEHRNL
+448 DKAVLEHRDL
-458 ESAAMRYR
+458 EPTATRYHI
-466 VVDEIP
+466 VDEIP

-481 VVVTDGSG
+481 VVVTSG
-489 EHLLICK
+489 DEIELLVCK

-501 MLSTCAFA
+501 MLSICSYAKA
-509 RIGEVIEPM
+509 GDEILPM
-518 TDERRREIKAMTH
+518 TDAQRADIKAMTR

-539 VLVVAMRREPEH
+539 VLVVAVKHQPPLGRA
-551 EHPYSVAD
+551 YGVAD
-559 ESNLIAVGCLAF
+559 EGDLIAVGCLAF

-577 SAATAI
+577 TAATAI
-583 RALNHHG
+583 AALHHHG
-590 VEVKVITGDNE
+590 VTVKVITGDNE

-608 REVGLDV
+608 REVGLEV
-615 THSVQGREIEQ
+615 EHSAQGKHIEP
-626 LDDAALDALV
+626 LDDTELDALV
-636 ARVTVFAKMSP
+636 ARTTVFAKMSP

-654 RSLQRLGHTVGFLGD
+654 KSLQRQGHTVGFLGD

-676 LHDADVG
+676 LREADVG

-708 LEEGVIEGRIT
+708 LEEGVLEGRVT
-719 FGNIIKYIKM
+719 FGNIMKYIKM

-737 VFSMLVASVFLPF
+737 VFSVLIASAFLPF
-750 LPLLPL
+750 LPMAPL
-756 QILVLNL
+756 QILVQNL
-763 LYDIS
+763 LYDLS
-768 QLSIPFDRMDEDY
+768 QLSIPFDRMDEEY
-781 LRKPRKWDAGDI
+781 LRKPRKWDASDI

-811 FVLLWYMFGANSSAH
+811 FWLMWHYFGANSVEH
-826 QSLFQSGWFIESLLT
+826 QSLFQSGWFIEGLLS

-848 IRTRRIPFLQ
+848 IRTRRIPFVQ

-863 PVLALTTAIILIGL
+863 PVLALTTAIIIIGMLI
-877 LVPYTGIGAKIG
+877 PFSGIGAKIG
-889 MTTLP
+889 MVPLP
-894 PAFFGWIALTV
+894 PIYFAWLALT
-905 LTYAVLTQLVKLVYM
+905 LLCYCGLTQLMKVIYI

>member
-1 MAARVMAVQT
+1 MSKIFQAPAAR
-11 AISLVGA
+11 
-18 AARGLIPS
+18 
-26 ICADAS
+26 
-32 QYLSRKR
+32 
-39 IMIKQP
+39 
-45 LQALAGKAS
+45 LAGKAAPRPVV
-54 GKAAAVLRA
+54 AAGQAFCA
-63 AAAQEAFRP
+63 AEA
-72 NDELLAALDTGSDG
+72 LLAGLDTSVRG
-86 LDEQQIEA
+86 LDEAQISE

-108 PPHWTLQLLRAFKN
+108 PPHWSLQLLRAFKN
-122 PFIIVL
+122 PFIVVL
-128 LVLAGVELAT
+128 LVLAGVQLFT
-138 DDSDLTGPI
+138 DGNDLTGPI

-152 VGVSVLLSFSQE
+152 VGISVLLSFTQE
-164 YRSSRAAE
+164 YRSTRAAE

-192 SEQVEVPVVELVAGD
+192 SEQIEVPVAELVAGD

-220 LRLLT
+220 LRLLG

-246 APARV
+246 APTRASV
-251 PAPQQGQAHTYDNP
+251 DDGSGANP
-265 LELPT
+265 LDLPT

-287 VAAGARSYLGSLA
+287 VATGARSYLGSLA

-315 VNSVSWLLIRFMAVM
+315 VSGVSWLLLRFMAVM
-330 VPVVFLIQGFGK
+330 VPVVFLINGLDK
-342 HNWLEAFLFA
+342 HNWTEAFLFA
-352 LSVAVGLTPEMLPLI
+352 LSIAVGLTPEMLPLI

-378 MSKRKVVVKRLNAIQ
+378 MSRRKVVVKRLNAIQ

-424 EESDEALEYGY
+424 EASDEALEYGY

-448 DKAVLEHRNL
+448 DKAVLEHRDL
-458 ESAAMRYR
+458 EAAAMSYR

-481 VVVTDGSG
+481 VVVTSGDG

-501 MLSTCAFA
+501 MLSICAYA
-509 RIGEVIEPM
+509 KTGGAIEPM
-518 TDERRREIKAMTH
+518 TEARRREIKAMTH
-531 RLNEDGLR
+531 QLNEDGLR
-539 VLVVAMRREPEH
+539 VLVVAVRREAAREH
-551 EHPYSVAD
+551 AYGVAD
-559 ESNLIAVGCLAF
+559 ESELVAVGCLAF

-583 RALNHHG
+583 RALHQHG

-615 THSVQGREIEQ
+615 SHSVQGREVEE
-626 LDDAALDALV
+626 LDDPALDALV

-708 LEEGVIEGRIT
+708 LEEGVLEGRVT
-719 FGNIIKYIKM
+719 FGNIMKYIKM

-737 VFSMLVASVFLPF
+737 VFSVLVASAFLPF
-750 LPLLPL
+750 LPMLPL
-756 QILVLNL
+756 QILVQNL

-768 QLSIPFDRMDEDY
+768 QLSIPFDRMDEEY
-781 LRKPRKWDAGDI
+781 LSKPRRWDAGDI
-793 GRFMVWIGPVSS
+793 GRFMVWVGPVSS

-811 FVLLWYMFGANSSAH
+811 FWLMWHVFGANTPAR
-826 QSLFQSGWFIESLLT
+826 QSLFHSGWFIEGLLS

-858 SVAAA
+858 SVASA
-863 PVLALTTAIILIGL
+863 PVLGLTLAIIVIGMLIPFSAL
-877 LVPYTGIGAKIG
+877 GAKIG
-889 MTTLP
+889 MVPLP
-894 PAFFGWIALTV
+894 PLYFAWLALT
-905 LTYAVLTQLVKLVYM
+905 LASYCVLTQLMKVIYI

>member
-1 MAARVMAVQT
+1 MSKISSTPAQRAAGRAAPVVVAARAFSASET
-11 AISLVGA
+11 LFAELDTSI
-18 AARGLIPS
+18 RGL
-26 ICADAS
+26 DA
-32 QYLSRKR
+32 
-39 IMIKQP
+39 
-45 LQALAGKAS
+45 
-54 GKAAAVLRA
+54 
-63 AAAQEAFRP
+63 E
-72 NDELLAALDTGSDG
+72 
-86 LDEQQIEA
+86 QIEA
-94 RLHRDGP
+94 RLHRDGA
-101 NEVSHEK
+101 NEVLHEK
-108 PPHWTLQLLRAFKN
+108 PPHWSLQLLRAFKN
-122 PFIIVL
+122 PFIVVL
-128 LVLAGVELAT
+128 LVLAGVQLFT
-138 DDSDLTGPI
+138 DHEDLVGPL

-152 VGVSVLLSFSQE
+152 VGISVLLSFTQE
-164 YRSSRAAE
+164 YRSTRAAE

-192 SEQVEVPVVELVAGD
+192 SEQIEVPVVELVAGD
-207 IVHLGAGDMVPAD
+207 IVHLAAGDMVPAD
-220 LRLLT
+220 LRLLG

-246 APARV
+246 APARDAV
-251 PAPQQGQAHTYDNP
+251 GDAGHPNP
-265 LELPT
+265 LDLPS

-280 GTASAVV
+280 GTATAVV
-287 VAAGARSYLGSLA
+287 VATGTQTYLGSLA

-315 VNSVSWLLIRFMAVM
+315 ISSVSWLLIRFMAVM
-330 VPVVFLIQGFGK
+330 VPVVFLLNGLDK
-342 HNWLEAFLFA
+342 HNWTEAFLFA

-367 VTANLAKGALA
+367 VTANLSKGALA

-448 DKAVLEHRNL
+448 DKAVLEHRDL
-458 ESAAMRYR
+458 ESAARRYR

-481 VVVTDGSG
+481 VVVADG
-489 EHLLICK
+489 ERAHLLICK

-501 MLSTCAFA
+501 MLSICAYA
-509 RIGEVIEPM
+509 KIGEVTEPL
-518 TDERRREIKAMTH
+518 TDERRREVKAMTH
-531 RLNEDGLR
+531 KLNEDGLR
-539 VLVVAMRREPEH
+539 VLVVAARREAAH
-551 EHPYSVAD
+551 ERPYGVAD
-559 ESNLIAVGCLAF
+559 ENELVAVGCLAF

-583 RALNHHG
+583 RALHQHG

-615 THSVQGREIEQ
+615 THSVEGREIEA
-626 LDDAALDALV
+626 LDDPALDTLV

-708 LEEGVIEGRIT
+708 LEEGVLEGRVT
-719 FGNIIKYIKM
+719 FGNIMKYIKM

-737 VFSMLVASVFLPF
+737 VFSVLVASAFLPF
-750 LPLLPL
+750 LPMLPL
-756 QILVLNL
+756 QILVQNL

-768 QLSIPFDRMDEDY
+768 QLSIPFDRMDEEY
-781 LRKPRKWDAGDI
+781 LSKPRKWDAGDI

-805 IFDITT
+805 IFDLTT
-811 FVLLWYMFGANSSAH
+811 FWLMWHYFGANSPAH
-826 QSLFQSGWFIESLLT
+826 QSLFQSGWFIEGLLS

-848 IRTRRIPFLQ
+848 IRTRRIPFVQ
-858 SVAAA
+858 SIAAA
-863 PVLALTTAIILIGL
+863 PVLGLTIAIIVIGMLIPFSAL
-877 LVPYTGIGAKIG
+877 GAKIG
-889 MTTLP
+889 MMPLP
-894 PAFFGWIALTV
+894 PMYFAWLALTLV
-905 LTYAVLTQLVKLVYM
+905 SYCVLTQLMKLIYI